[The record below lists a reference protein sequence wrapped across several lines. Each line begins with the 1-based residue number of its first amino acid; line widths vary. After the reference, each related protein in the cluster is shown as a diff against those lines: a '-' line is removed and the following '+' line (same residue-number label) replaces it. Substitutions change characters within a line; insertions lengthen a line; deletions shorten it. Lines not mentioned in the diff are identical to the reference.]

1 MHKRVYKQFNET
13 LYSETLTN
21 GLRVNILPKKGF
33 HKTYSTFSTNFGSID
48 RTFIPL
54 GQSDYVT
61 QPAGIAHFLEHKMFD
76 KKGYDAF
83 DLFGKYGADSNAFT
97 SFTKTSYLFSAT
109 QNIHENLDILLNFV
123 QEPYF
128 TKESVAKEKG
138 IIGQEIQMYD
148 DDPDWKLYMG
158 ILGNLYPHHP
168 VHLDIAG
175 TVASIAEITV
185 DDLYTAYQTF
195 YHPANMD
202 LFVVGNIDPEETLTW
217 IKENQAKKSFMTF
230 EEPKVKL
237 GTRET
242 GNEDITK
249 QKIVEMAV
257 NRPKSVIGLK
267 GLDVVPIGV
276 AGLSYR
282 LKANLLLYLLF
293 GESSEQYLKLY
304 DQGIIDDTFSY
315 EFDMERS
322 FHYISFSGDTD
333 KPTEFIEAIRT
344 ILQQADQ
351 LLPQLESQFELAKK
365 EMLGRLLQRMDSI
378 EAIANS
384 YEGRQFGYTTVFD
397 QTAIYENMTLGD
409 LTLLAPKLFNLDGFS
424 TFQIQPMKGQKA

>member
-33 HKTYSTFSTNFGSID
+33 HKTYSTFLTNFGSID

-217 IKENQAKKSFMTF
+217 IKENQAKKRRFVRIFAPIFLPNLSFTF
-230 EEPKVKL
+230 SCKGNKSNNIITFTFPKRKKY
-237 GTRET
+237 
-242 GNEDITK
+242 N
-249 QKIVEMAV
+249 
-257 NRPKSVIGLK
+257 SF
-267 GLDVVPIGV
+267 
-276 AGLSYR
+276 SY
-282 LKANLLLYLLF
+282 LANLFL
-293 GESSEQYLKLY
+293 GGK
-304 DQGIIDDTFSY
+304 
-315 EFDMERS
+315 
-322 FHYISFSGDTD
+322 
-333 KPTEFIEAIRT
+333 
-344 ILQQADQ
+344 ILD
-351 LLPQLESQFELAKK
+351 
-365 EMLGRLLQRMDSI
+365 
-378 EAIANS
+378 
-384 YEGRQFGYTTVFD
+384 
-397 QTAIYENMTLGD
+397 IY
-409 LTLLAPKLFNLDGFS
+409 K
-424 TFQIQPMKGQKA
+424 